1 MVRFIPLFIYLYI
14 YLLISFFLEQKQ
26 ANIGFGQWG
35 MRGWGGGGKAVLQY
49 HRLYWYVPL

>member
-35 MRGWGGGGKAVLQY
+35 MRGWGGGKAVLQY